1 MLTTPPALDV
11 QDSVSGLVRPFAR
24 GDVPEVAQ
32 LYNRAFRKSSARPS
46 AELEAFFVDLFFDAP
61 CQADTPLS
69 SYVFE
74 DAQGRIGGFVG
85 THPRTLMLEGR
96 RVAAAA
102 YGQLMVAPE
111 LRGRGMAFKLVEQ
124 FYQGGQ
130 EYSFCGSAAP
140 ATRAINERLGGINPA
155 AKGLRWRKLL
165 RPGRALARRLARARK
180 LGPLRHLA
188 GAWTGRLRLEASM
201 AHGEMPDLGAIES
214 VYEQAFTAEQ
224 FHPIFQPDHVAWKLR
239 RAAVSNKRT
248 MFARVVDVGS
258 GPIGWYVWFLAADGT
273 ATVVEMLCV
282 ASQHETVLRHLL
294 RQARAAGA
302 ESIGGLC
309 NHPSDAQAARSV
321 GASVRRAE
329 SSFVFHAPNHDLL
342 KDFPGGPQYLSQF
355 DGEGWL
361 DFP

>member
-11 QDSVSGLVRPFAR
+11 QNSVRDLVRAFAR

-46 AELEAFFVDLFFDAP
+46 AELEAFFEELFFDAP

-69 SYVFE
+69 SYVCQ

-85 THPRTLMLEGR
+85 THPRTIMLEGR
-96 RVAAAA
+96 RVSAAA

-111 LRGRGMAFKLVEQ
+111 LRGRGIAFKLVER

-165 RPGRALARRLARARK
+165 RPGRTLARRLARARK

-188 GAWTGRLRLEASM
+188 GAWTGRLRLEAGM
-201 AHGEMPDLGAIES
+201 AQSEMPDLSAIES
-214 VYEQAFTAEQ
+214 VYEKAFTGER
-224 FHPIFQPDHVAWKLR
+224 FHPIFEPDHVAWKLR
-239 RAAVSNKRT
+239 RAAGSSKRL
-248 MFARVVDVGS
+248 MFACVVDVGS
-258 GPIGWYVWFLAADGT
+258 GPIGWYVWFLAADGM

-282 ASQHETVLRHLL
+282 AGQHETVLRHLL

-302 ESIGGLC
+302 ESIHGLC
-309 NHPSDAQAARSV
+309 NHPSEAQAARSV
-321 GASVRRAE
+321 GASVGRAE
-329 SSFVFHAPNHDLL
+329 STFVFHSPSPHLL
-342 KDFPGGPQYLSQF
+342 TGFPDGPQYLSLF

>member
-1 MLTTPPALDV
+1 MLTTPRAADV
-11 QDSVSGLVRPFAR
+11 QESARGLVRPFAR

-32 LYNRAFRKSSARPS
+32 LYNRAFRKTSARPS
-46 AELEAFFVDLFFDAP
+46 AELEAFFEDLFFDAP
-61 CQADTPLS
+61 CQAGTSLS
-69 SYVFE
+69 SFVCE
-74 DAQGRIGGFVG
+74 DGKGHIGGFVG

-96 RVAAAA
+96 RVTAAA

-111 LRGRGMAFKLVEQ
+111 LRGRGIAFQLVER

-155 AKGLRWRKLL
+155 VRGLTWRKLL

-188 GAWTGRLRLEASM
+188 GPWTAGLHLEAGM
-201 AHGEMPDLGAIES
+201 AQGKIPNLGAIES
-214 VYEQAFTAEQ
+214 VYERAFTDLQ
-224 FHPIFQPDHVAWKLR
+224 FHPIFEPEHIAWKLR
-239 RAAVSNKRT
+239 TAGVSSKRAL
-248 MFARVVDVGS
+248 FASVVDVGS
-258 GPIGWYVWFLAADGT
+258 GPIGWYVWSLTADGR

-282 ASQHETVLRHLL
+282 PGQHDTVLRHLL
-294 RQARAAGA
+294 REARTARA

-309 NHPSDAQAARSV
+309 NHMSEAQAARSV
-321 GASVRRAE
+321 GASLRRAE
-329 SSFVFHAPNHDLL
+329 STFVFHSPNPSLL
-342 KDFPGGPQYLSQF
+342 KEFPDGPQYLSIF
-355 DGEGWL
+355 DGEGWV